1 MYFLRYSVRSH
12 SPGFGNI
19 IVPIILVIL
28 LYCNCHI
35 IYCKWQQNRKE
46 KDDVIPI
53 QILPNG
59 REMYDAHNNRHNHD
73 QRSNQSFRLNNTIHN
88 KILPEIKHITWVF
101 VYIIVVLV
109 ALRFRS
115 DMIQS
120 DIKSITIHSKIWLY
134 VLDFGPINIL
144 MLLYPL
150 MFYLC
155 HKELILPFCN
165 NSKND
170 IGKILFFAKN

>member
-1 MYFLRYSVRSH
+1 MPNTRENSDAD
-12 SPGFGNI
+12 N
-19 IVPIILVIL
+19 
-28 LYCNCHI
+28 
-35 IYCKWQQNRKE
+35 NRK
-46 KDDVIPI
+46 
-53 QILPNG
+53 
-59 REMYDAHNNRHNHD
+59 
-73 QRSNQSFRLNNTIHN
+73 NQGQNANQNFHLNNTVYN
-88 KILPEIKHITWVF
+88 KILPEIKHITCLF
-101 VYIIVVLV
+101 VYVLFYLII
-109 ALRFRS
+109 RKFRLNI
-115 DMIQS
+115 IQNS
-120 DIKSITIHSKIWLY
+120 DIKSITLKSKTLLY